1 MNNRSVVVD
10 PAQPARLVIRDTEL
24 RNPRYDEIVV
34 KVNAFSLNRGEVNKA
49 YSYAEPGWQPG
60 WDFAGIV
67 ELPAESGSGPKA
79 GERVVGLVSNGA
91 WSERVIAPINA
102 VAVLPD
108 NVTLSQ
114 ASTLPVA
121 GLTALHALRQGGLLV
136 GRKVL
141 ITGATGGVGSY
152 ALQLARLSA
161 ASVVAHVRRA
171 DQISLA
177 TEWGADEVA
186 VGDSLAEAGRP
197 FAPFDLIVDSVGG
210 DVLAAALT
218 MLNEGGV
225 CVNLGVS
232 AGSQVTFDAA
242 TFFLTGRARLYG
254 LILFD
259 ELKTVEPAAFGLAL
273 LAGLISRGKLTP
285 HISVEA
291 NWTHVADVTQQ
302 LLDRRFAGK
311 AVLHVE

>member
-1 MNNRSVVVD
+1 MNNRSVIVD
-10 PAQPARLVIRDTEL
+10 PDASQRLVIRDTEL
-24 RNPRYDEIVV
+24 REPRYDEVV
-34 KVNAFSLNRGEVNKA
+34 VQVKAFSLNRGEVNKA
-49 YSYAEPGWQPG
+49 YSYAEAGWQPG
-60 WDFAGIV
+60 WDFAGAV
-67 ELPAESGSGPKA
+67 EQAAESGVGPRV
-79 GERVVGLVSNGA
+79 GDRVVGMVGNGA
-91 WSERVIAPINA
+91 WAERLVAPTNA

-108 NVTLSQ
+108 NVTFAQ
-114 ASTLPVA
+114 AATLPVA

-141 ITGATGGVGSY
+141 ITGATGGVGDY
-152 ALQLARLSA
+152 ALQLARLSSA
-161 ASVVAHVRRA
+161 IVFAHVRRQDQA
-171 DQISLA
+171 DLVKG
-177 TEWGADEVA
+177 WGAEYVA
-186 VGDSLAEAGRP
+186 VGDSLAEAAKS

-210 DVLAAALT
+210 DVLSNALA

-242 TFFLTGRARLYG
+242 AFFLTGRARLYG

-259 ELKTVEPAAFGLAL
+259 ELKSVEPASIGLAL
-273 LAGLISRGKLTP
+273 LAGLISGGKLTP

-291 NWTHVADVTQQ
+291 PWSQVASITQQ
-302 LLDRRFAGK
+302 LLDRHYPGK